1 VSLGQRL
8 ERSQLP
14 RRLLGAVLA
23 VLVPGAGHV
32 VIGWTRIGWIVAALT
47 LLVGVGFIASV
58 LGCVM
63 IGVGVGGAIY
73 ILGTT
78 ASVISIFALPPG
90 PRLKDGLRALW
101 PVLVLFLV
109 FRGAAD
115 GVQRWAIAADLAA
128 DDGMRPAIVRG
139 DTVFS
144 NLSRSVPEAGAIV
157 VIEPAPGE
165 RYLRRVVTVADDRL
179 WVAADQPE
187 PVPYGIGPVPLAS
200 LRGRALFVF
209 AAARGTPGL
218 DRVWRPLGRR

>member
-1 VSLGQRL
+1 VSLGERL

-32 VIGWTRIGWIVAALT
+32 VIGYFRLGWIVAALT
-47 LLVGVGFIASV
+47 LLVGACFIASV

-63 IGVGVGGAIY
+63 IGVGVSGAVF

-78 ASVISIFALPPG
+78 ASAISVFALPPG

-115 GVQRWAIAADLAA
+115 GVQRWAIAVDLAA
-128 DDGMRPAIVRG
+128 DDGLRPAIVRG

-144 NLSRSVPEAGAIV
+144 NLSRRAPTPGDVV
-157 VIEPAPGE
+157 VIEPEPGQ
-165 RYLRRVVTVADDRL
+165 RYLRRVVAVADDRL
-179 WVAADQPE
+179 WVTADP
-187 PVPYGIGPVPLAS
+187 PDPLPYGLGPVLLTS

-209 AAARGTPGL
+209 AAARGTNGV
-218 DRVWRPLGRR
+218 DRVWRPLGHR